1 MICIPINPKER
12 FFNVNYG
19 LKIEVA
25 LLLSKFH
32 ITIKLDT
39 RSVDDIELSRDTN
52 PKKSYMLKHVKWEK
66 NYNQQKCTIQATAV
80 FATSIINV

>member
-1 MICIPINPKER
+1 MICIPMNPKER

-19 LKIEVA
+19 LKKEVA

-39 RSVDDIELSRDTN
+39 RSVDTN
-52 PKKSYMLKHVKWEK
+52 PKKPYMLNHVKWET

>member
-1 MICIPINPKER
+1 MICIPRNPKER

-19 LKIEVA
+19 LKKEVA

-39 RSVDDIELSRDTN
+39 RSVDTN
-52 PKKSYMLKHVKWEK
+52 PKILHVKTCK
-66 NYNQQKCTIQATAV
+66 MRKKL
-80 FATSIINV
+80 

>member
-12 FFNVNYG
+12 FLNVNYG
-19 LKIEVA
+19 LKKEVA

-39 RSVDDIELSRDTN
+39 RSVDTN
-52 PKKSYMLKHVKWEK
+52 PKKSYML
-66 NYNQQKCTIQATAV
+66 NM
-80 FATSIINV
+80 

>member
-19 LKIEVA
+19 LKIKVA

-32 ITIKLDT
+32 ITIKLET
-39 RSVDDIELSRDTN
+39 HSVDTN
-52 PKKSYMLKHVKWEK
+52 PKKILHVKTCKMRK